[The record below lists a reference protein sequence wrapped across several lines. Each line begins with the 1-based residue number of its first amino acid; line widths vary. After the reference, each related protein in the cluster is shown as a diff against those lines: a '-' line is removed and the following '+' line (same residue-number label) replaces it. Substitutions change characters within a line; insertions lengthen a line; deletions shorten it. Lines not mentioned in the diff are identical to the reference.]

1 MGGGAKEKIVVCFIF
16 ASVLAVI
23 PAPALFADWGVKGGV
38 GISGLHSA
46 TGDFRHYLGHEM
58 EWLRMGNLLSYQI
71 GVSKSFSLSEKFQ
84 IQPELF
90 YSVRGGDASEKFLF
104 ESVIFKIKM
113 SYLEFPLLFKYRIPV
128 ISNLKLVLYLG
139 PYAALKLKAQK
150 HTEIWGEKEESDL
163 PNVKNYD
170 YGIVLGIGTEFKLHS
185 GSLSLEFRSNWGM
198 ADIMTM
204 PAGYIRLYEEKD
216 RIRNFSLVFMTG
228 YQF

>member
-1 MGGGAKEKIVVCFIF
+1 VKKIIVCLIF
-16 ASVLAVI
+16 ASGLAVI
-23 PAPALFADWGVKGGV
+23 PAPSLFADWGIKGGA

-46 TGDFRHYLGHEM
+46 TGDFRHYLGYEM
-58 EWLRMGNLLSYQI
+58 DWLRMGNLLSYQI
-71 GVSKSFSLSEKFQ
+71 GVSQSFSLSDKFQ

-90 YSVRGGDASEKFLF
+90 YSVRGGDAGEEYLF
-104 ESVIFKIKM
+104 ESVIYKIKM
-113 SYLEFPLLFKYRIPV
+113 TYLEIPLLFKYRIPV

-150 HTEIWGEKEESDL
+150 HTEIWGEKEDSDL

-170 YGIVLGIGTEFKLHS
+170 YGIVLGIGTEFKLRS
-185 GSLSLEFRSNWGM
+185 GSLILELRSNWGL
-198 ADIMTM
+198 ADILTM

-216 RIRNFSLVFMTG
+216 SIRNFAVVFITG

>member
-1 MGGGAKEKIVVCFIF
+1 MKKIVAGFIF

-23 PAPALFADWGVKGGV
+23 PAPSVFADWGIKGGA
-38 GISGLHSA
+38 GISGLDSA
-46 TGDFRHYLGHEM
+46 AGDFRHYLGYEM
-58 EWLRMGNLLSYQI
+58 DWLRMGNLLTYQI

-90 YSVRGGDASEKFLF
+90 YSVLGGDASEEFLF

-113 SYLEFPLLFKYRIPV
+113 SYLEFPLLFRYRIPL
-128 ISNLKLVLYLG
+128 ISNLKLILYLG

-150 HTEIWGEKEESDL
+150 HTEIWGEKEDSAL

-170 YGIVLGIGTEFKLHS
+170 YGIVLGIGTEFELRS
-185 GSLSLEFRSNWGM
+185 GCLILEVRSNWGM
-198 ADIMTM
+198 ADIMNM

-216 RIRNFSLVFMTG
+216 RIRNFAVVFMTG